1 MLKATRAKEGE
12 RQTMSGHRLILT
24 VLLGVIVLAVSSTGR
39 TADSQHNEKRGAL
52 WVANS
57 GGPNVLEFSS
67 YQFNRIGIFSSSPH
81 RFNDSGVFVSPQD
94 TVFDRAGNL
103 WVVDGGNGV
112 NMGEG
117 VFEFSRTQINQ
128 LLSTPNPTP
137 MFAITNYQGKPGFV
151 FPQFA
156 VFDRAGDLFIEDTG
170 ADKIDAY
177 SAQQLLLFNGKGLKP
192 ACVFTSSAFK
202 GPLGAI
208 FDTNNNLFVAQN
220 GDSSIVRINATDLN
234 LTNNPNCNPGP
245 ANLTPEVILSSNTS
259 TPPSINGPWG
269 LAFAANGNLWVSNE
283 QNVGN
288 THSMGTIVVF
298 AASAIT
304 KTGTPTPL
312 VTLTTTTVNASGHSV
327 NTIADPQGISF
338 NSLGDLAVAN
348 DMNNTIA
355 GFDHTQL
362 GKSGSPI
369 PRVFFTGTTTT
380 LDAPTG
386 LIFGPDVP

>member
-1 MLKATRAKEGE
+1 MLKATRAREGE
-12 RQTMSGHRLILT
+12 RRAVSGHRLILT
-24 VLLGVIVLAVSSTGR
+24 VLLGVAVLAVSATGR
-39 TADSQHNEKRGAL
+39 TDDGNHNENRGAL

-67 YQFNRIGIFSSSPH
+67 FQFNRIGSFSSSPH
-81 RFNDSGVFVSPQD
+81 RFNSSGNFVSPQD

-103 WVVDGGNGV
+103 WVVDGGNTT
-112 NMGEG
+112 NMTGQG
-117 VFEFSRTQINQ
+117 VFEFTRTQINQ

-137 MFAITNYQGKPGFV
+137 VFAITNYQNQPGFV

-170 ADKIDAY
+170 GNTIDAY

-192 ACVFTSSAFK
+192 ACVFTSMAFN

-208 FDTNNNLFVAQN
+208 FDTANNLFVAQN
-220 GDSSIVRINATDLN
+220 GDTTIVRINAKDLN
-234 LTNNPNCNPGP
+234 LINPACNKGP
-245 ANLTPEVILSSNTS
+245 VSLTPEVILSSNTS

-269 LAFAANGNLWVSNE
+269 LAFAKNGNLWVSNE
-283 QNVGN
+283 QNVAPHKSG
-288 THSMGTIVVF
+288 TGTIVVF

-312 VTLTTTTVNASGHSV
+312 VTLFTNTLNGHD
-327 NTIADPQGISF
+327 TIDDPQGISF

-348 DMNNTIA
+348 DADNTIA

-362 GKSGSPI
+362 GKSGNPI
-369 PRVFFTGTTTT
+369 PRVFFAGTNTM
-380 LDAPTG
+380 LNAPTG
-386 LIFGPDVP
+386 LIFGPNVR